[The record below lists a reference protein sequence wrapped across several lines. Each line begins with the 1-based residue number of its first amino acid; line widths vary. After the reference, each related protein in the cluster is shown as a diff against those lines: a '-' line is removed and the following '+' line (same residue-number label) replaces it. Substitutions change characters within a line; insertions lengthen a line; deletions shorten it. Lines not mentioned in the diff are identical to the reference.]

1 MNQKWHT
8 TINGMS
14 NEQMLAVMKAYGF
27 NPEAWSNLRE
37 SLRLKLMF
45 NDIPTEALENYM
57 NEAFKEGQRVRVI
70 KSQVTP
76 SRIIGKIGTVI
87 RNTNTVHPLWVVRLD
102 GETYD
107 SDDTGTLLNPSE
119 IETLY

>member
-1 MNQKWHT
+1 MDQKYHT

-14 NEQMLAVMKAYGF
+14 NEQMLSVMQAYGF
-27 NPEAWSNLRE
+27 NREAWSNLRE

-45 NDIPTEALENYM
+45 DDIPTEALENYM

-70 KSQVTP
+70 VSSP
-76 SRIIGKIGTVI
+76 IIGKIGTVI
-87 RNTNTVHPLWVVRLD
+87 RNTGTVNLFWVVRLD